1 MAEDWARQIGLDR
14 RSQQIILLAR
24 RACPIWPAR
33 TRQNPRNPKSTG
45 RKSKVPGLAA
55 RAHLQA
61 SGGGLVNIRAS
72 IVLQSSAILGSNAML
87 PYAE

>member
-33 TRQNPRNPKSTG
+33 TRQNPRNPKSNLEAKPNG
-45 RKSKVPGLAA
+45 LGLAA
-55 RAHLQA
+55 QTHLQA
-61 SGGGLVNIRAS
+61 NGGGLVKYP
-72 IVLQSSAILGSNAML
+72 G
-87 PYAE
+87 

>member
-33 TRQNPRNPKSTG
+33 TRQNPRNPKSNLGTNQTALDWLHRRPYKQTG
-45 RKSKVPGLAA
+45 VTW
-55 RAHLQA
+55 
-61 SGGGLVNIRAS
+61 
-72 IVLQSSAILGSNAML
+72 
-87 PYAE
+87 

>member
-72 IVLQSSAILGSNAML
+72 PL
-87 PYAE
+87 PFHSTNTTQPADRVDS